1 MANSIILGLDI
12 GSENIKAVVAESSKG
27 KLRLSYAFSRP
38 SAGLRRG
45 AIVDMEETVRA
56 VSGVLNEIKGFYRP
70 AIRNIYVTVGGVGG
84 HYQLSEGS
92 VAISRPGA
100 EISRYDVRHAI
111 EESRAVTLQPN
122 RTVLHS
128 LINEYIVDGAGDIK
142 DPVGMSA
149 ARLKVV
155 SLVIDVFSPALKNL
169 RRAIRSAGG
178 DIGGLVYAPLS
189 ASRAVLTK
197 NQKENGVVL
206 VDIGAETTGVAVYEE
221 GKLIHINI
229 LPVGSK
235 HISSDL
241 AVALQIPVEVAD
253 KIKVSHGY
261 AVSHDVSSRDTIDLK
276 KIDPSIAGSPSRRY
290 VSEVIEARLEE
301 IFEMIDKDLALIGRS
316 RKLPSGIVLTGGG
329 AKLPGIVELAR
340 TKFKLTAQ
348 VGLPPSGLFE
358 VVDHNLL
365 EYVESPEYAALLGL
379 ILSGEDAGDIA
390 PVGDGFTEWLKKFI
404 RNIIP

>member
-12 GSENIKAVVAESSKG
+12 GSENIKAIVVESSKG

-45 AIVDMEETVRA
+45 AIVDMDEAVRA
-56 VSGVLNEIKGFYRP
+56 VSAVLNEIKGFYRP
-70 AIRNIYVTVGGVGG
+70 AVRNIYVTVGGVGG
-84 HYQLSEGS
+84 HYQFSEGS
-92 VAISRPGA
+92 VALARPGS
-100 EISRYDVRHAI
+100 EITRYDIQRAI
-111 EESRAVTLQPN
+111 SESRAVSLPPN
-122 RTVLHS
+122 RTILHS
-128 LINEYIVDGAGDIK
+128 LTNEYIVDGAEDIK

-155 SLVIDVFSPALKNL
+155 SLVIDVFSPSLKNL
-169 RRAIRSAGG
+169 RRAVKSAGG
-178 DIGGLVYAPLS
+178 SIGGLVYGPLAS
-189 ASRAVLTK
+189 ARSVLTK
-197 NQKENGVVL
+197 SQKENGVVL
-206 VDIGAETTGVAVYEE
+206 IDIGAETTGLAVYEE
-221 GKLIHINI
+221 GKLIHINV

-235 HISSDL
+235 HISNDL

-253 KIKVSHGY
+253 KIKISHGY
-261 AVSHDVSSRDTIDLK
+261 AVSHDVSSRDTIDFK

-301 IFEMIDKDLALIGRS
+301 IFEMVDKDLSLIGRS
-316 RKLPSGIVLTGGG
+316 RKLPSGVVLTGGG

-340 TKFKLTAQ
+340 SKFKLTAQ

-365 EYVESPEYAALLGL
+365 EYVESPEYAAILGL
-379 ILSGEDAGDIA
+379 VLSGEDAGDIT
-390 PVGDGFTEWLKKFI
+390 PTGDGFTEWLKKLI

>member
-1 MANSIILGLDI
+1 MANNIILGLDI
-12 GSENIKAVVAESSKG
+12 GSENIKAMVAESAKG

-45 AIVDMEETVRA
+45 AIVDMDEAVRA
-56 VSGVLNEIKGFYRP
+56 VSGVLNEIKGFHRP
-70 AIRNIYVTVGGVGG
+70 ALRNIYVAVGGVGS

-92 VAISRPGA
+92 VAISRPGS
-100 EISRYDVRHAI
+100 EVSRYDVRRAI
-111 EESRAVTLQPN
+111 DESCALSLPPN
-122 RTVLHS
+122 RTVLHT
-128 LINEYIVDGAGDIK
+128 LTNEYVVDGAGDIK

-155 SLVIDVFSPALKNL
+155 SMVIDVFSPALKNL
-169 RRAIRSAGG
+169 RRCIKSSGG
-178 DIGGLVYAPLS
+178 DIGGLVFSPLS
-189 ASRAVLTK
+189 ASRVVLTK

-206 VDIGAETTGVAVYEE
+206 VDIGAETTGIAVYEE
-221 GKLIHINI
+221 GKLIHVNI
-229 LPVGSK
+229 FPIGSK

-276 KIDPSIAGSPSRRY
+276 KIDPSVVGSPSRRY

-301 IFEMIDKDLALIGRS
+301 VFEMIDKDLALIGRS
-316 RKLPSGIVLTGGG
+316 RKLPAGIVLTGGG

-340 TKFKLTAQ
+340 FKFKLTAQ
-348 VGLPPSGLFE
+348 VGLPPLSLFE

-379 ILSGEDAGDIA
+379 ILSGEDAGDIS
-390 PVGDGFTEWLKKFI
+390 PIRDNFTEWLKKLI